1 MEKIIPIIFILL
13 LMCACSSS
21 KVDNDSSG
29 GSESPP
35 IITQNEE
42 IKTPT
47 PTTVLNTP
55 IQEINNSINANKDET
70 KKAIK
75 ELSDKIVNFLDKK
88 DMIKLSNCI
97 HPSKGV
103 RFSQYGRV
111 HIKEHK
117 NFKAEQVKVLLNDT
131 KKYVWGAYEGSGD
144 NIELTPKEYLEK
156 FVFNKSYETAKFAY
170 NEKLSQSGYSDDFQE
185 AVYPNSIMSEY
196 YFKGKDPDV
205 GGLDWT
211 SLRFIFEL
219 YKDNWYLVGIISNQ
233 QTF

>member
-1 MEKIIPIIFILL
+1 MRYIIAIMLILL
-13 LMCACSSS
+13 LISGCNSSS
-21 KVDNDSSG
+21 SNSDTSVSS
-29 GSESPP
+29 ETPTVL
-35 IITQNEE
+35 IQTEL
-42 IKTPT
+42 PT
-47 PTTVLNTP
+47 PTILINTP
-55 IQEINNSINANKDET
+55 IQQINNAVDANKDDT

-75 ELSDKIVNFLDKK
+75 ELSDKVVDYLNKK
-88 DMIKLSNCI
+88 DMNKLSGNV
-97 HPSKGV
+97 HPEKGV

-156 FVFNKSYETAKFAY
+156 FVFNKSYETAKFSY

-185 AVYPNSIMSEY
+185 TVYPNSIMTEY

-211 SLRFIFEL
+211 SLRFIFDL